1 MKRPQ
6 KINFLWSL
14 QYFMEATAKIN
25 INSNTNIKKLI
36 GLNSGIFFLYTNTIL
51 IVTEIK
57 PITKTNT
64 VIIYNHLG

>member
-25 INSNTNIKKLI
+25 ININTNIKKLI
-36 GLNSGIFFLYTNTIL
+36 GLNS
-51 IVTEIK
+51 
-57 PITKTNT
+57 
-64 VIIYNHLG
+64 